1 MDDTLVE
8 TSKCLTPE
16 RLKEALSLMIEAGLK
31 ITNREDA
38 LQDLIAINE
47 KALSST
53 LALPIFCEKYGANKE
68 ILEIGLASLFT
79 LLPENLV
86 LPPVPGA
93 IDLLKDLYKDY
104 ELALV
109 TLGQKDLQ
117 LQKLKKAG
125 IQPQY
130 FSKII
135 VGQGKNKKAEYE
147 QILKEF
153 RVKPQETF
161 VCGDRV
167 PVDLTPA
174 KELGMKTIHFVNGRG
189 HIFKDSKKDID
200 FSIFTLSELKK
211 ILTKSFI
218 YERKSSFDE

>member
-8 TSKCLTPE
+8 TSKWLTPE
-16 RLKEALSLMIEAGLK
+16 RLKASFALMIESGLEVLNK
-31 ITNREDA
+31 EDA
-38 LQDLIAINE
+38 VRELIAINE
-47 KALSST
+47 QALSST
-53 LALPIFCEKYGANKE
+53 IALSIFCEKYRAKKE
-68 ILEIGLASLFT
+68 ILEAGLASLFT
-79 LLPENLV
+79 LLPEMLT

-125 IQPQY
+125 IQPHY

-135 VGQGKNKKAEYE
+135 VGQGKNKKSEYE

-153 RVKPQETF
+153 KVKPQEIF

-174 KELGMKTIHFVNGRG
+174 KQLGMKTIHFVNGRG
-189 HIFKDSKKDID
+189 LRFKDPKEDID
-200 FSIFTLSELKK
+200 FSISTLPELKK